1 MVPIGFD
8 VKFMEA
14 IEGFCWERE
23 RERERERGDYDGW
36 WRQCHIFLL
45 FYFNFF

>member
-23 RERERERGDYDGW
+23 RERERERRLW
-36 WRQCHIFLL
+36 WMVEAVPHISSVL
-45 FYFNFF
+45 F